1 MEDLGS
7 TAAHHERFELLKGAE
22 QHKNALIEELL
33 WKVETLNT
41 LYENKCLD
49 HERETNANRNMQ
61 LQTNHL
67 QGQIRKMERN
77 PFVLVLIDGD
87 GMIFQDYLLQ
97 DGEQGGK
104 DAAASLWTDV
114 LSYVQLNLPDLPSDI
129 NIVAR
134 IYANTKGLAETCARA
149 GIVSNGSTLEDFTR
163 GFTRSKQLFD
173 FVDVGHGKDRADDKL
188 SEVFKLHLYDC
199 HCRHILF
206 GCSHDNGYARLLE
219 ELSADRQAVDRITL
233 LEGVPFEREL
243 LLLQSTFKKSTKF
256 PALFRSTKISIQ
268 QQAAPPQQYGSLPA
282 VTRTASQQPQ
292 APTNANLTPTSWAS
306 AATFSPSSSVLSPPL
321 TPTPAN
327 TSTTA
332 TIRRNKHGQ
341 RLDPPLKYDH
351 SEVKRVRALKLCNT
365 HFLRGDCPYDPCT
378 HVHTAKPT
386 KNDLTQLKVIAR
398 QAVCKYGTDC
408 DDPKCIYGHRC
419 GAMREGTTACGF
431 GLDWECRF
439 PSEMHF
445 KDVTPVRTLKV

>member
-1 MEDLGS
+1 MADLGA
-7 TAAHHERFELLKGAE
+7 TDAHRERFELLKGSE

-33 WKVETLNT
+33 WKLENLNI

-61 LQTNHL
+61 LQQTRL
-67 QGQIRKMERN
+67 QSQLRKMERN
-77 PFVLVLIDGD
+77 PFILVLIDGD

-97 DGEQGGK
+97 DGEPGGK

-114 LSYVQLNLPDLPSDI
+114 LKYVQSNLPDLPSDVK
-129 NIVAR
+129 IVAR

-149 GIVSNGSTLEDFTR
+149 GIVSNPSTVEDFAR
-163 GFTRSKQLFD
+163 GFTRSKHLFD
-173 FVDVGHGKDRADDKL
+173 FIDVGHGKDRADDKL
-188 SEVFKLHLYDC
+188 SEVFKLHLYDF

-243 LLLQSTFKKSTKF
+243 LLLQSTFRKTAKF
-256 PALFRSTKISIQ
+256 PALFRSSKITI
-268 QQAAPPQQYGSLPA
+268 
-282 VTRTASQQPQ
+282 PQ
-292 APTNANLTPTSWAS
+292 APPSQSGTLPGVLRANSQQAQPSAHTPSSWAS
-306 AATFSPSSSVLSPPL
+306 AATFSPASSVLSPPL
-321 TPTPAN
+321 TPSPAN
-327 TSTTA
+327 PSTTTA
-332 TIRRNKHGQ
+332 TIPRNKHGQ
-341 RLDPPLKYDH
+341 RIDPILKYDN

-378 HVHTAKPT
+378 HVHAAKPT
-386 KNDLTQLKVIAR
+386 KNDIMQLRVIAR
-398 QAVCKYGTDC
+398 QAVCKYGTEC

-419 GAMREGTTACGF
+419 GAMREGTTQCGY
-431 GLDWECRF
+431 GIDWECRF
-439 PSEMHF
+439 PQEMHF
-445 KDVTPVRTLKV
+445 LDTTPVRTMKV